1 MYGFERVLVWVGIAA
16 AIIFSIK
23 WVYKNAFSHYESRT
37 KIMMIVIGLAII
49 LFMILANTILDDVI

>member
-1 MYGFERVLVWVGIAA
+1 MYGFELVAVLVGIGAA
-16 AIIFSIK
+16 TIFGIK
-23 WVYKNAFSHYESRT
+23 WLYQNAFIHYESRT